1 MTDIFIS
8 YARSTEAHAKR
19 IAEALRA
26 LGYGVWRDDELPAH
40 RAYADVIEE
49 RLKTADAVVVVW
61 SADAVKSQWVRSEA
75 DRAREDGKL
84 VQLSLDSVRLPM
96 PFDQIQCA
104 DLTGWNGDT
113 DAAGWR
119 KVIDSLADLA
129 GGHADE
135 LTPAQPP
142 PLPTKPSIAVLPF
155 SNLSGDPE
163 QEYFADGM
171 VVEIVASLSRV
182 RSIFVIASGS
192 GLSFKGKGLS
202 PQEAARRLGVRYVLE
217 GSVRKS
223 GNRVRINVQLID
235 AADGSQIWTHRFEDT
250 LDDIFALQD
259 QVALSVAGVIE
270 PAVREAEV
278 RRASS
283 RPTDNMGSY
292 DLYLRAIALMRSY
305 VGADLIAAL
314 DLAERAI
321 ALDPDFPA
329 AVTLAS
335 RLHYLVDLY
344 GWSESPEEDR
354 ARSVSLA
361 SRALRLAGDDADV
374 LAGVAAMKAWLED
387 DPVAGLALAEKAV
400 AINPGAANA
409 WTTRGATRLLVG
421 DLDRA
426 AEDLESSLRLDPV
439 GYERMANVIFMSMA
453 RFQQHRFEEALALA
467 GDVLQRADNATA
479 LAVKAACLGHLGR
492 IEAARTALQGYASA
506 ARHPIEIYARK
517 VWRGPGHLEL
527 FMHGIAL
534 AGGPDLVSP

>member
-1 MTDIFIS
+1 MSDIFIS
-8 YARSTEAHAKR
+8 YARSTEPQA
-19 IAEALRA
+19 IQVAEALRD

-40 RAYADVIEE
+40 RAYNEVIEE
-49 RLKTADAVVVVW
+49 RLKAAGAVVVIW
-61 SADAVKSQWVRSEA
+61 SADAVMSQWVRSEA

-84 VQLSLDSVRLPM
+84 VQLSLDGVRLPM

-104 DLTGWNGDT
+104 DLAGWNGDT
-113 DAAGWR
+113 NASGWR
-119 KVIDSLADLA
+119 KVVASIGDLLVDA
-129 GGHADE
+129 KNE
-135 LTPAQPP
+135 PTIPTP

-155 SNLSGDPE
+155 ANLSGDAE

-217 GSVRKS
+217 GSVRKA
-223 GNRVRINVQLID
+223 GNRVRITVQLID
-235 AADGSQIWTHRFEDT
+235 AADASQIWTHRFEDT

-283 RPTDNMGSY
+283 RPTDSMGSY

-335 RLHYLVDLY
+335 RLHYLVELY
-344 GWSESPEEDR
+344 GWSVNPEEDR
-354 ARSVSLA
+354 ARNVALA
-361 SRALRLAGDDADV
+361 NRALRLAGDDADV
-374 LAGVAAMKAWLED
+374 LASVAAIKAWQEE
-387 DPVAGLALAEKAV
+387 DPVGGLALAEKAV
-400 AINPGAANA
+400 TLNPGAANA
-409 WTTRGATRLLVG
+409 WTNRGAARLLVG

-426 AEDLESSLRLDPV
+426 TEDLETSLRLDPV

-467 GDVLQRADNATA
+467 GDVLHRADNATA

-492 IEAARTALQGYASA
+492 MEAARAALQGYAA
-506 ARHPIEIYARK
+506 ASRHPIEIYARK

-527 FMHGIAL
+527 FMQGIAL
-534 AGGPDLVSP
+534 AGGSDWVSP

>member
-8 YARSTEAHAKR
+8 YARSTEPQA
-19 IAEALRA
+19 IQVAEALRD

-40 RAYADVIEE
+40 RGYNEVIEE
-49 RLKTADAVVVVW
+49 RLKAAGAVVVIW

-84 VQLSLDSVRLPM
+84 VQLTLDGVRLPM

-104 DLTGWNGDT
+104 DLSGWNGDT
-113 DAAGWR
+113 AAAGWR
-119 KVIDSLADLA
+119 KVIASIGDLLVDAKNELAIP
-129 GGHADE
+129 
-135 LTPAQPP
+135 TP

-155 SNLSGDPE
+155 ANLSGDPE

-217 GSVRKS
+217 GSVRKA
-223 GNRVRINVQLID
+223 GNRVRITVQLID
-235 AADGSQIWTHRFEDT
+235 AADASQIWTHRFEDT

-335 RLHYLVDLY
+335 RLHYLVELY
-344 GWSESPEEDR
+344 GWSVNPGEDR

-361 SRALRLAGDDADV
+361 NRALRLAGDDADV
-374 LAGVAAMKAWLED
+374 LSGVAAMKAWLED

-409 WTTRGATRLLVG
+409 WTTRGAARLLVG

-439 GYERMANVIFMSMA
+439 GYERMANVMFLSMA

-506 ARHPIEIYARK
+506 ARHPIELYARK
-517 VWRGPGHLEL
+517 VWRGPGHLQL
-527 FMHGIAL
+527 FMQGIAL
-534 AGGPDLVSP
+534 AGSPDGVSP

>member
-8 YARSTEAHAKR
+8 YARSTEPQA
-19 IAEALRA
+19 IQVAEALRD

-40 RAYADVIEE
+40 RAYNEVIEE
-49 RLKTADAVVVVW
+49 RLKAAGAVVVIW

-84 VQLSLDSVRLPM
+84 VQLTLDGVRLPM

-104 DLTGWNGDT
+104 DLSGWNGDT
-113 DAAGWR
+113 AAAGWR
-119 KVIDSLADLA
+119 KVIASIGDLLVDAKNELAIP
-129 GGHADE
+129 
-135 LTPAQPP
+135 TP

-155 SNLSGDPE
+155 ANLSGDPE

-217 GSVRKS
+217 GSVRKA
-223 GNRVRINVQLID
+223 GNRVRITVQLID
-235 AADGSQIWTHRFEDT
+235 AADASQIWTHRFEDT

-335 RLHYLVDLY
+335 RLHYLVELY
-344 GWSESPEEDR
+344 GWSVNPGEDR

-361 SRALRLAGDDADV
+361 NRALRLAGDDADV
-374 LAGVAAMKAWLED
+374 LSGVAAMKAWLED

-409 WTTRGATRLLVG
+409 WTTRGAARLLVG

-439 GYERMANVIFMSMA
+439 GYERMANVMFLSMA

-506 ARHPIEIYARK
+506 ARHPIELYARK
-517 VWRGPGHLEL
+517 V
-527 FMHGIAL
+527 
-534 AGGPDLVSP
+534 